1 MEKIHVLVIDDSA
14 LMRLVISG
22 LLSRDLE
29 IKVVATAMNAK
40 FALEKIDKLSPD
52 IVTLDIEM
60 PDIDGLAVL
69 SMIKKKHPKLPV
81 IMCSALTQN
90 AAQATMKALNLGAD
104 DYVTKPNQSKSRDEV
119 SQQFGK
125 ELIYKIKG
133 LVKKRRS
140 ITLPAAQSSKTIFKI
155 NHSIERIDIVAIGTS
170 TGGPKALIEVLLKIP
185 ADFPVPIVIVQHMPP
200 IFTKILSESLDGKCS
215 IRVIEAQDGSVL
227 LPGQALIAPGNYHMT
242 VANEHNRHVIRLNQE
257 PQEHYCRPAVDVLFR
272 SVARLFGQNALGVV
286 MTGMG
291 HDGLL
296 GCQDIKE
303 HRGQVI
309 VQDEE
314 TSVVWGMPRAIAEAG
329 FADQTL
335 PLDDIG
341 LAIVRRVNRKR
352 VIL

>member
-1 MEKIHVLVIDDSA
+1 
-14 LMRLVISG
+14 MRLVISE

-29 IKVVATAMNAK
+29 IKVIDTAMNAK

-60 PDIDGLAVL
+60 PDIDGLAIL
-69 SMIKKKHPKLPV
+69 SMIKKTHPKLPV
-81 IMCSALTQN
+81 IMCSALTKHG
-90 AAQATMKALNLGAD
+90 AQATMEALSLGAD

-133 LVKKRRS
+133 LVKNRRA
-140 ITLPAAQSSKTIFKI
+140 ITLPVTQSVKSAFKMS
-155 NHSIERIDIVAIGTS
+155 HGTERIDIVAIGTS
-170 TGGPKALIEVLLKIP
+170 TGGPKALIDVLLKIP
-185 ADFPVPIVIVQHMPP
+185 VDFPVPIVIVQHMPP
-200 IFTKILSESLDGKCS
+200 IFTKILAESLDGKCA
-215 IRVIEAQDGSVL
+215 IQVIEAQDGVVL

-242 VANEHNRHVIRLNQE
+242 VASEHNRHVIRLNQD

-272 SVARLFGQNALGVV
+272 SVALLFGQNTLGVV

-314 TSVVWGMPRAIAEAG
+314 TSVVWGMPKAVTEAG

-335 PLDDIG
+335 PLDAIG